1 MARLVDEE
9 LVLYKLQ
16 ELDRYLTQLKKH
28 QGVKADTLDNNLD
41 RAWIIQHGLQ
51 LSIQVIL
58 DIGNHILAGAGNP
71 AKDYSEIFEKLGQID
86 VIPADFAE
94 SIKNMAGLRNILVHE
109 YADLDLEKLVDAL
122 NNRLDD
128 FNKFSVHVM
137 EYLEKD
143 QSR

>member
-1 MARLVDEE
+1 VARLVDEE

-28 QGVKADTLDNNLD
+28 QGVTADTLDNNLD
-41 RAWIIQHGLQ
+41 RAWIIQHGLL

-71 AKDYSEIFEKLGQID
+71 AKDYIEIFEKLGQID

-94 SIKNMAGLRNILVHE
+94 SIKSMAGLRNILVHE
-109 YADLDLEKLVDAL
+109 YADLNLEKLVDAL

-128 FNKFSVHVM
+128 FSKFSVHVM

-143 QSR
+143 QFR

>member
-1 MARLVDEE
+1 M
-9 LVLYKLQ
+9 
-16 ELDRYLTQLKKH
+16 KKH
-28 QGVKADTLDNNLD
+28 QKVTAYTLDNNLD

-94 SIKNMAGLRNILVHE
+94 SIKSMAGLRNILVHE
-109 YADLDLEKLVDAL
+109 YADLNLEKLVDAL

-128 FNKFSVHVM
+128 FSKFSVHVM

-143 QSR
+143 QSRERLPRMIQACLLPPSHPPRQ